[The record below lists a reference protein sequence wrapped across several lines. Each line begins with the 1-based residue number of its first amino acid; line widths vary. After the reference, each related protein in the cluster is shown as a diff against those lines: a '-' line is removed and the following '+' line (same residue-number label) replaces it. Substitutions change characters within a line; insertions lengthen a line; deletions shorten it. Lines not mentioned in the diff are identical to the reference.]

1 MTTDTTMPDGHWT
14 FDASVTDAFDD
25 MLERSIPAYNVMRDL
40 TTSLAVAHLQP
51 GTALVDLGCSRGQA
65 IGHVLDRLDHD
76 TPNWRRAAVDGTRFV
91 GVDVSVPML
100 NAARQRFAGNRLVDI
115 RPCDLRTSYPDE
127 MASVT
132 LAVLTVQFTP
142 IEHRLRI
149 LQNAY
154 NHTVPG
160 GALLIV
166 EKLLGESA
174 ELHDVYDREYLRMKA
189 AHGYTQEAIVR
200 KKASLEGVLVSTSAR
215 YLQHMLEGV
224 GFRYVDAYYRWLN
237 FGGWVAVR

>member
-1 MTTDTTMPDGHWT
+1 MTTDQTMPEGKWQ
-14 FDASVTDAFDD
+14 FDAAVTDAFDD

-40 TTSLAVAHLQP
+40 TTALAVAHLQP

-65 IGHVLDRLDHD
+65 IGHVLDALNHD
-76 TPNWRRAAVDGTRFV
+76 TPNWRRADRGTRFV
-91 GVDVSVPML
+91 GVDVSPTML
-100 NAARQRFAGNRLVDI
+100 RAARQRFSGEPLVDI

-149 LQNAY
+149 LQNIY
-154 NHTVPG
+154 EHTVPG
-160 GALLIV
+160 GCLLIV
-166 EKLLGESA
+166 EKVLGESA
-174 ELHDVYDREYLRMKA
+174 NLHEVYDREYLSMKRH
-189 AHGYTQEAIVR
+189 HGYSQEAVLR

-215 YLQHMLEGV
+215 FLQHMLEGV

-237 FGGWVAVR
+237 FGGWIAVR